1 MSQPLHIEV
10 FFDFICPWC
19 LIGKRQLERA
29 LARLRATRPDV
40 EVELEWHGVQLLPDL
55 PAAGVPFAE
64 FYLRRLGSEQAVRL
78 RQAQVREAAAAAA
91 GLSIDFARI
100 ERMPNTGDA
109 HRLLERAAA
118 IGSPAQV
125 EALLE
130 RLFAAY
136 FHNGEDLGDPATLL
150 LIAEDCGF
158 APAELVDNLRG
169 DGWPFFGDAAGMAGN
184 GVPYFVFDRHLAV
197 SGSQSAEV
205 LLGAMRAAL
214 ARRDA
219 EGQLA

>member
-1 MSQPLHIEV
+1 MSRSLHIEV

-19 LIGKRQLERA
+19 LIGKRQLESA
-29 LARLRATRPDV
+29 LTRLHASQPDV

-55 PAAGVPFAE
+55 PASGLPFAE

-78 RQAQVREAAAAAA
+78 RQAQVREAAAAA
-91 GLSIDFARI
+91 GLSIDLARI
-100 ERMPNTGDA
+100 ARMPNTGDA
-109 HRLLERAAA
+109 HRLLQRATAL
-118 IGSPAQV
+118 GSAAQV

-158 APAELVDNLRG
+158 APAELVNSLRG

-214 ARRDA
+214 ARSDA